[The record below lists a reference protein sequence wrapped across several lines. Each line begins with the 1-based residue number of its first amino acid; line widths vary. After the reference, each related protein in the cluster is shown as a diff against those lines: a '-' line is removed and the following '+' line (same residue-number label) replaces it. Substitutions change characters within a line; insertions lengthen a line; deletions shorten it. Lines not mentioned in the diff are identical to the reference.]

1 MSLTANTLH
10 SGSAWVRVNQNL
22 VAKSLQELSYEQ
34 ILKPTSQPSATA
46 AGESSDVQNYVFA
59 LQSGVEYHCQGWQG
73 IWTDIKV
80 QSDSIMRV
88 VDGIKMPV
96 KSAGQFFIDCQKE
109 TGMDDIILGNF
120 LEEMHNTLFSDLR
133 IERKQAEQTSE
144 EMTKWSGLKIQSVL
158 NGHPK
163 LLLNKGRITWSEGDL
178 QEFAPESQPVIR
190 LMWLAIRKNSALA
203 AAMPGVNTDVILG
216 QSMDEA
222 ELKRFDQELAE
233 LELTKSDYVFV
244 PVHPWQWDRFIQVQF
259 AGELST
265 GVIKA
270 LGVFGDEYQPQI
282 SIRTLSNISRPGQ
295 WDIKLPV
302 TILNTSSIRGIA
314 AKYIPVGGELS
325 QKMTDICA
333 ADPLLKNVQ
342 VLSEKA
348 GVSFQH
354 PIYKQVTMAPYRYHE
369 YLGAIWREC
378 AESKAGPG
386 ESAVLT
392 GSFFHKDAA
401 GNSLLGS
408 YVKASG
414 LTMSQWLRRYFE
426 VVVVPLYHLQ
436 LKYGI
441 GLVSHG
447 QNIVLKLKD
456 HAPVGLIIKDFQGD
470 LRLAKNSILVEQSAS
485 LASHLLQLP
494 RNYLI
499 HDLFTGHFVTV
510 LRFVSEVLKE
520 CDGYSEYDFYGILG
534 EVLRDYLSTTGK
546 NLNVDDSV
554 NLLAEKMPRVLVNK
568 VRFKIGYADSH
579 ERPVPMV
586 GDELLNPLVL
596 GLNKGAP

>member
-1 MSLTANTLH
+1 M
-10 SGSAWVRVNQNL
+10 RVNQNL

-34 ILKPTSQPSATA
+34 VLKAVTLD
-46 AGESSDVQNYVFA
+46 GQNFVFV
-59 LQSGVEYHCQGWQG
+59 LQNGIEYHCQGWQG

-80 QSDSIMRV
+80 QADSIVRV

-133 IERKQAEQTSE
+133 IEQKQAEQTSA
-144 EMTKWSGLKIQSVL
+144 EMTQWTGLKIQSIL

-178 QEFAPESQPVIR
+178 AEFAPESQPVIR
-190 LMWLAIRKNSALA
+190 LMWLAVRKNSALA
-203 AAMPGVNTDVILG
+203 AQMPGVTQDVILA
-216 QSMDEA
+216 QSMDSAELNRFEQHLA
-222 ELKRFDQELAE
+222 ELKLV
-233 LELTKSDYVFV
+233 KSEYVFV

-270 LGVFGDEYQPQI
+270 LGVFGDNYQPQI
-282 SIRTLSNISRPGQ
+282 SIRTLSNISRPGL

-314 AKYIPVGGELS
+314 AKYIPVGVELS
-325 QKMTDICA
+325 QKMNDICA
-333 ADPLLKNVQ
+333 QDPVLKNVQ
-342 VLSEKA
+342 ILSEKA

-354 PIYKQVTMAPYRYHE
+354 PVFKQVALAPYRYHE

-378 AESKAGPG
+378 AESKAAAG
-386 ESAVLT
+386 ETSVLT
-392 GSFFHKDAA
+392 GSFFHKDAE
-401 GNSLLGS
+401 GQSLLGA
-408 YVKASG
+408 YVKSSG
-414 LTMSQWLRRYFE
+414 LSMDQWLRQYFE

-456 HAPVGLIIKDFQGD
+456 HAPVGLILKDFQGD
-470 LRLAKNSILVEQSAS
+470 LRLAKGSPLVQESAN
-485 LASHLLQLP
+485 LAAHLLQLP

-510 LRFVSEVLKE
+510 LRFISEVLKE
-520 CDGYSEYDFYGILG
+520 CDGFSEYEFYGILG
-534 EVLRDYLSTTGK
+534 QTLRDYLSSSGK

-554 NLLAEKMPRVLVNK
+554 NLLAEKMPRVLVNR

-586 GDELLNPLVL
+586 GDELLNPLVT
-596 GLNKGAP
+596 GLNKGAL

>member
-1 MSLTANTLH
+1 MNLTANTLH
-10 SGSAWVRVNQNL
+10 SGSAWVRVNQKL

-34 ILKPTSQPSATA
+34 VLKATTVD
-46 AGESSDVQNYVFA
+46 GQNFVFA
-59 LQSGVEYHCQGWQG
+59 LQNGIEYHCQGWQG

-80 QSDSIMRV
+80 QADSVTRV

-96 KSAGQFFIDCQKE
+96 KSAGQFFLDCQKE

-133 IERKQAEQTSE
+133 IEKKQAEQTSE
-144 EMTKWSGLKIQSVL
+144 EMTQWTGLKIQSIL

-178 QEFAPESQPVIR
+178 AEFAPENQPVLR
-190 LMWLAIRKNSALA
+190 LMWLAVRRNSALA
-203 AAMPGVNTDVILG
+203 AQMPGVTQESILS
-216 QSMDEA
+216 QSLDANEM
-222 ELKRFDQELAE
+222 KRFDQHLAE
-233 LELTKSDYVFV
+233 LQLNKSEHVFV

-265 GVIKA
+265 GVMKA

-282 SIRTLSNISRPGQ
+282 SIRTLSNISRPGL

-325 QKMTDICA
+325 QKMSDICSQ
-333 ADPLLKNVQ
+333 DEVLKNVQ
-342 VLSEKA
+342 ILSEKA

-354 PIYKQVTMAPYRYHE
+354 PVFKQVALAPYRYHE

-378 AESKAGPG
+378 AESKAAGSG
-386 ESAVLT
+386 ETSVLT
-392 GSFFHKDAA
+392 GSFFHKDAQ
-401 GNSLLGS
+401 GQSLLGA
-408 YVKASG
+408 YVAASG
-414 LTMSQWLRRYFE
+414 LTMAQWLRRYFE

-456 HAPVGLIIKDFQGD
+456 HAPVGLILKDFQGD
-470 LRLAKNSILVEQSAS
+470 LRLAKGSP
-485 LASHLLQLP
+485 LASESANLAAHLLQLP

-510 LRFVSEVLKE
+510 LRFISEVLKE
-520 CDGYSEYDFYGILG
+520 CDGFSEYEFYGILG
-534 EVLRDYLSTTGK
+534 QTLRDYLSSSGK

-586 GDELLNPLVL
+586 GDELLNPLVM

>member
-1 MSLTANTLH
+1 MKLSANPLH

-34 ILKPTSQPSATA
+34 ILKP
-46 AGESSDVQNYVFA
+46 SSVDGQNFVFA

-73 IWTDIKV
+73 IWSDIKV
-80 QSDSIMRV
+80 QPDSIVRV

-96 KSAGQFFIDCQKE
+96 KSAGQFFIDSQKE
-109 TGMDDIILGNF
+109 TNMDDIILGNF
-120 LEEMHNTLFSDLR
+120 LEEMHNTLFADLR
-133 IERKQAEQTSE
+133 IEQKQGEQTSE
-144 EMTKWSGLKIQSVL
+144 EMTKWSGLRIQSVL

-163 LLLNKGRITWSEGDL
+163 LLLNKGRMTWSERDL
-178 QEFAPESQPVIR
+178 NDFSPESQPLIR
-190 LMWLAIRKNSALA
+190 LMWLAIRKTSVIA
-203 AAMPGVNTDVILG
+203 AQMPGVTVDTILA
-216 QSMDEA
+216 QSMDAE
-222 ELKRFDQELAE
+222 ELKRFEQLLSEAQISKAE
-233 LELTKSDYVFV
+233 HVFV
-244 PVHPWQWDRFIQVQF
+244 PVHPWQWDRIIQIQF
-259 AGELST
+259 AAELST

-270 LGVFGDEYQPQI
+270 LGVFGDRYQPQI
-282 SIRTLSNISRPGQ
+282 SIRTLSNVSRPGM

-314 AKYIPVGGELS
+314 AKYIPIGGELS
-325 QKMTDICA
+325 QKMTDICSK
-333 ADPLLKNVQ
+333 DSILKKVEI
-342 VLSEKA
+342 LSEKA

-354 PIYKQVTMAPYRYHE
+354 PIYKQVELAPYRYHE

-378 AESKAGPG
+378 AESKAGDG
-386 ESAVLT
+386 EFSVLT
-392 GSFFHKDAA
+392 GSFFHKDME
-401 GNSLLGS
+401 GNSLLGA

-414 LTMSQWLRRYFE
+414 LTMSQWLRKYFE

-456 HAPVGLIIKDFQGD
+456 HAPQGLIIKDFQGD
-470 LRLAKNSILVEQSAS
+470 LRLAKGSPLAEESAN
-485 LASHLLQLP
+485 LAAHLLQLP

-510 LRFVSEVLKE
+510 LRFISEVVKE
-520 CDGYSEYDFYGILG
+520 CDSYSEFEFYGILG

-579 ERPVPMV
+579 ERPIPMV
-586 GDELLNPLVL
+586 GDELMNPLVL

>member
-1 MSLTANTLH
+1 VNLTANTLH
-10 SGSAWVRVNQNL
+10 SGSAWIRVNQNL

-34 ILKPTSQPSATA
+34 ILKPMSAD
-46 AGESSDVQNYVFA
+46 GQNYVFA

-80 QSDSIMRV
+80 QADSVVRV
-88 VDGIKMPV
+88 IDGIKMPV

-133 IERKQAEQTSE
+133 IEQRQNEQTSN
-144 EMTKWSGLKIQSVL
+144 EMTKWSGLKIQSIL

-178 QEFAPESQPVIR
+178 QEFAPESQPSIR

-203 AAMPGVNTDVILG
+203 AAMPGVNAEVILA

-222 ELKRFDQELAE
+222 ELKRFDSELAE
-233 LELTKSDYVFV
+233 LELVKAEYVFV

-282 SIRTLSNISRPGQ
+282 SIRTLSNISRPGK

-325 QKMTDICA
+325 QKMNDICA
-333 ADPLLKNVQ
+333 SDDVLKNVQ

-354 PIYKQVTMAPYRYHE
+354 PVYKQVAMAPYRYHE

-378 AESKAGPG
+378 AESKAGIG
-386 ESAVLT
+386 ETSVLT
-392 GSFFHKDAA
+392 GSFFHKDPE
-401 GNSLLGS
+401 GNSLLGC

-470 LRLAKNSILVEQSAS
+470 LRLAKGSSLVEESAN

-510 LRFVSEVLKE
+510 LRFISEVLKE
-520 CDGYSEYDFYGILG
+520 CDGYSEYEFYGILG
-534 EVLRDYLSTTGK
+534 QVLRDYLSTTGK